1 MASIFWKSEN
11 PSLDGFLSVSVN
23 RSLAKAKWRN
33 VDFGKGAE
41 TKSSGSGKSESIE
54 SRPRFVPSW
63 VPFFSLQTGHPRGG
77 MWPFPRRL
85 WGALIPHPLPL
96 PHPSPPTP
104 TVHLVSSSTSRI
116 SVLFTLETVGPCA
129 GFPSRLC
136 ESAELSAHGR
146 TTHQ

>member
-1 MASIFWKSEN
+1 MASIFFWKSEN

-63 VPFFSLQTGHPRGG
+63 VPFFSLQTGHPWEECGHFHGG
-77 MWPFPRRL
+77 SGEPSF
-85 WGALIPHPLPL
+85 HTPLPL

-136 ESAELSAHGR
+136 ESAELSGR